1 MSRVIVLEDDEDLRS
16 MLCQFFK
23 VGGAERCLGVGS
35 VAELQANEAAVLG
48 CTLAILDV
56 NLGPDMPSGLD
67 AFRWLKERA
76 FAGEIIFLTGH
87 GRSHPLVKA
96 AYELP
101 NVRVLEKPIE
111 PKVLRQLAK
120 TGTLA

>member
-23 VGGAERCLGVGS
+23 VGGAESCLGVGS
-35 VAELQANEAAVLG
+35 VAELKANAATVLG

-56 NLGPDMPSGLD
+56 NLGPGAPNGLD
-67 AFRWLKERA
+67 AFHWLKEQA
-76 FAGEIIFLTGH
+76 FPGEIIFLTGH
-87 GRSHPLVKA
+87 ARSHPLVKA

-101 NVRVLEKPIE
+101 NVTVLEKPIE
-111 PKVLRQLAK
+111 PKILRTLAK
-120 TGTLA
+120 TGRLA